1 MEKLYHVCHVL
12 DKEFFGIGIV
22 FVVSIFRLMLYLSIF
37 SAKIRTFAFQITVA
51 KNMQH
56 SVSDYEIMS
65 PVGSYE
71 SLMAAIQGGADSIYF
86 GIEGLNMRA
95 KSSNNFTIDDLHQI
109 AQICRE
115 HHIKSY
121 LTVNTII
128 YNNDMQLMQR
138 IIDAAKEARLSAI
151 IAADVAALMY
161 ARSIGVE
168 VHLSTQL
175 NITNTESLKF
185 YAQFADVVVLARE
198 LNLDQVAAI
207 HRDIVE
213 QQIKGPSG
221 ELIRIE
227 MFAHGAL
234 CMAVSGKCYLS
245 LHEKNLS
252 ANRGACNQIC
262 RRGYTVKDRDSEI
275 ELDIDN
281 EYIMS
286 PKDLKTIHFM
296 NKMMDAGVRVFK
308 IEGRARGP
316 EYVRIVTEC
325 YKEAVQAYC
334 EGNYTE
340 EKIENWNER
349 LATVFNRGFWDGY
362 YLGQRLGEWTHRY
375 GSGAT
380 KRKVYVGKAIKYF
393 GNLGVA
399 EFLVETQ
406 SLKQGDELLITGPT
420 TGALFLTADYMR
432 VDLQTV
438 ETVSKG
444 EHFSIKTPEK
454 IRPND
459 QLYKMVAAERRG
471 TAHER

>member
-1 MEKLYHVCHVL
+1 MRNIN
-12 DKEFFGIGIV
+12 EF
-22 FVVSIFRLMLYLSIF
+22 
-37 SAKIRTFAFQITVA
+37 
-51 KNMQH
+51 
-56 SVSDYEIMS
+56 EIMS

-95 KSSNNFTIDDLHQI
+95 RSSNNFTIEDLHKI
-109 AQICRE
+109 VGICKE
-115 HHIKSY
+115 NGLKSY

-128 YNNDMQLMQR
+128 YDNDMDLMR
-138 IIDAAKEARLSAI
+138 KIVNAAKEANLSAI
-151 IAADVAALMY
+151 IASDVAVMMY
-161 ARSIGVE
+161 ARSINVE

-185 YAQFADVVVLARE
+185 YAQFADVAVLARE
-198 LNLDQVAAI
+198 LNLEQVASI
-207 HRDIVE
+207 YKDIVE
-213 QQIKGPSG
+213 QEIKGPSG

-227 MFAHGAL
+227 MFCHGAL

-245 LHEKNLS
+245 LHEKDRS
-252 ANRGACNQIC
+252 ANRGDCNQIC
-262 RRGYTVKDRDSEI
+262 RRAYTVKDKDGDI

-316 EYVRIVTEC
+316 EYVRLVTSC

-334 EGNYTE
+334 DGTFDE
-340 EKIENWNER
+340 ERISVWDEK
-349 LATVFNRGFWDGY
+349 LSTVFNRGFWDGY

-380 KRKVYVGKAIKYF
+380 KRKVYVGKAIKHF
-393 GNLGVA
+393 TNIGVT
-399 EFLVETQ
+399 EFVVEAQ
-406 SLKQGDELLITGPT
+406 NIKEGEELLITGPT
-420 TGALFLTADYMR
+420 TGAIFLTAEDLR
-432 VDLQTV
+432 VNTMQV
-438 ETVSKG
+438 KEVVKG
-444 EHFSIKTPEK
+444 ENFSIKVAEK

-459 QLYKMVAAERRG
+459 QLYKMVKAERRG